1 MQISWDEHEK
11 TIKEL
16 VETLKRMMP
25 EQTKEFAKTAALI
38 TDGYAMGYAAAKA
51 ETVAALQEL
60 DKKIDN
66 ALEVAKGLMAS
77 EKKEA

>member
-1 MQISWDEHEK
+1 MRLSEEHEK
-11 TIKEL
+11 TIREL

-38 TDGYAMGYAAAKA
+38 MDGYAMGYAAAAA

-60 DKKIDN
+60 DKKLDN
-66 ALEVAKGLMAS
+66 ALEIAKRLRAG
-77 EKKEA
+77 EKKE